1 MPWKEQRAMGL
12 KIDFVERAEKGE
24 KIAALCREFGISRT
38 SGHKWLKRYRELGH
52 RGLDEESKRPKS
64 APLATAEDLVMA
76 ILEARDAHPRWGP
89 RKLEVVLKRRFGA
102 TTPSERTIARVLR
115 RANKVRKRRKRAVVD
130 VVDHAPR
137 VVATACNDVW
147 TVDFKGYWRARDG
160 SRCDPLTVRDACSR
174 FVLAIDLCRATTE
187 AVREIFERLFTKYG
201 VPSAIQSD
209 NGVPFVS
216 VKARGGISTLSAW
229 WMSLGI
235 RILRSRPGCPQ
246 DNGGHERMHADV
258 AADVEERPQT
268 TAEAQQRA
276 LARWRQEFNHVRPHD
291 ALSGKTPAEVYV
303 VKERRKPCVLAFA
316 YPRHYAVRRVSTA
329 GMVKLAGEKY
339 FVSGSLAGHYVGIE
353 TADSLRSRVWFR
365 DLDLGPIE
373 LLSPNVI
380 DDVAGSTNRRR
391 PARSKPV
398 AA

>member
-1 MPWKEQRAMGL
+1 MSL

-38 SGHKWLKRYRELGH
+38 SGHKWLKRFRELGH
-52 RGLDEESKRPKS
+52 RGLDEQSKRPRS
-64 APLATAEDLVMA
+64 APLATAEDIVMA

-89 RKLEVVLKRRFGA
+89 RKLEVLLKRRFGA

-115 RANKVRKRRKRAVVD
+115 RANKVRKRRKRGVVD

-137 VVATACNDVW
+137 VVAAACNDVW
-147 TVDFKGYWRARDG
+147 TVDFKGYWRAQDG

-174 FVLAIDLCRATTE
+174 FVLAIELCRGTTE
-187 AVREIFERLFTKYG
+187 AVREIFARLFTKYG

-216 VKARGGISTLSAW
+216 VKARGGISRLSAW
-229 WMSLGI
+229 WMALGI
-235 RILRSRPGCPQ
+235 RIVRSRPGCPQ

-258 AADVEERPQT
+258 AADVEDSPEL
-268 TAEAQQRA
+268 TAKAQQRA

-291 ALSGKTPAEVYV
+291 ALGGKTPAGVYA
-303 VKERRKPCVLAFA
+303 VKERRKPCVVPFP
-316 YPRHYAVRRVSTA
+316 YPRRFAVRRVATT
-329 GMVKLAGEKY
+329 GMLKLAGESH
-339 FVSGSLAGHYVGIE
+339 FISEALAGHYVGIE
-353 TADSLRSRVWFR
+353 TVDTRRARAWFR
-365 DLDLGPIE
+365 DLDLGFIE
-373 LLSPNVI
+373 LFSVKVI
-380 DDVAGSTNRRR
+380 DDVAGSMDRRR
-391 PARSKPV
+391 LARRKPV